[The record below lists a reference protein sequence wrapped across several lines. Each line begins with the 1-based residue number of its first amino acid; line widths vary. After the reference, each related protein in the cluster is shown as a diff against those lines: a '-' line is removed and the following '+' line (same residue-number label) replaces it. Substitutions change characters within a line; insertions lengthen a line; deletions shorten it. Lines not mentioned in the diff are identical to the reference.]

1 MERTPKEQP
10 SYQLNYLAGDGL
22 VPVHVEEVE
31 DGSPLLQLLLLH
43 ILVHLSATIDI
54 DNSVSR

>member
-1 MERTPKEQP
+1 MERTPKRATII
-10 SYQLNYLAGDGL
+10 SIHYLAGDGL

-43 ILVHLSATIDI
+43 IFVHFSATIVI